1 MKEFDKLI
9 ENTFDQKSNKSGF
22 AFEDL
27 ISLVESSL
35 DEVYDKV
42 VLSERE
48 MRPSTDAGAISAKK
62 KTAKEF
68 LLSLPK
74 FSPNESWGDPNSV
87 DRQTV
92 DKIFSVIGGGATL
105 GEKLK
110 FIQQIANPS
119 NKITS
124 TRRIISTLIILES
137 LAAVVNNFSSS
148 PAGFV
153 FEGFLAALLK
163 GKQEAE
169 RSERGNLPIQDLI
182 GFSEIGGGTPIS
194 LKMLRETGQIE
205 GSYSNLIDALD
216 EFGKIV
222 YVVARKMG
230 DEIALEQFV
239 LTRDNFIDAISSK
252 ASGKRSIEVDLFK
265 LSGYSSEQSVNYI
278 NRLKTWP
285 EKFKALQKTVAYQY
299 GESEPTQLDDYENE
313 KAQKEKDK
321 ESQQKSS
328 QQKMVEDHWSYDLW
342 VKASEDIE
350 DVEKTDLDELG
361 LDPTG
366 TDYPSD
372 PDEAARKDAVFWRS
386 TNGGGSARGSSIR
399 KKMREMG
406 ASSPQEVKLKRLEK
420 MANYGYLRNL
430 WESRQPNIL
439 SESKGPQWKITDVQ
453 LPKMKDIEYKLLG
466 TLPYSSDKIEK
477 IAEMHMDK
485 LNSSLL
491 EIFESTKALSD
502 NVNNYFTYEE
512 RGKAIESGESAI
524 DDAQKI
530 ETSLRKE
537 ISEKD

>member
-74 FSPNESWGDPNSV
+74 FSPNESWGDPKSV

-92 DKIFSVIGGGATL
+92 DKIFSVVGGGATL
-105 GEKLK
+105 EEKLK
-110 FIQQIANPS
+110 FIQQISNPS

-124 TRRIISTLIILES
+124 PRRIISTLIILES
-137 LAAVVNNFSSS
+137 LASVVNSFSSS
-148 PAGFV
+148 AAGFV

-163 GKQEAE
+163 GRQEAE
-169 RSERGNLPIQDLI
+169 RSEKGNLPIQDVI

-194 LKMLRETGQIE
+194 LKMLRQAGNIK
-205 GSYSNLIDALD
+205 GSYTNLVDALD
-216 EFGKIV
+216 EFGAVV
-222 YVVARKMG
+222 YLVARKEG
-230 DEIALEQFV
+230 DQIALEQFV
-239 LTRDNFIDAISSK
+239 IDRDNFVDAISSAA
-252 ASGKRSIEVDLFK
+252 ASGRTKEKNLFK
-265 LSGYSSEQSVNYI
+265 IPGYGPVNSINYI
-278 NRLKTWP
+278 NGLNTWP
-285 EKFKALQKTVAYQY
+285 EKFRALQRTAGYRGDTSREATKNDEYDQKKEAARKEAFEKHWAY
-299 GESEPTQLDDYENE
+299 
-313 KAQKEKDK
+313 
-321 ESQQKSS
+321 
-328 QQKMVEDHWSYDLW
+328 EDA
-342 VKASEDIE
+342 VKAGRDHNWFIGN
-350 DVEKTDLDELG
+350 KLHIKLG
-361 LDPTG
+361 LDPDDNYP
-366 TDYPSD
+366 TDPR
-372 PDEAARKDAVFWRS
+372 EAWQQDAVYLKGLHNFHGNSYYSHFRRNNITPAQDKKNDLKIWWRRNTADTLEES
-386 TNGGGSARGSSIR
+386 LLTEARGTQWSISPPQLKSLSSL
-399 KKMREMG
+399 
-406 ASSPQEVKLKRLEK
+406 V
-420 MANYGYLRNL
+420 NY
-430 WESRQPNIL
+430 EF
-439 SESKGPQWKITDVQ
+439 
-453 LPKMKDIEYKLLG
+453 LG
-466 TLPYSSDKIEK
+466 ELPYSSDKIEK

-485 LNSSLL
+485 LNGSLL

-512 RGKAIESGESAI
+512 RGRAIESGESAI

>member
-42 VLSERE
+42 VLPERE

-105 GEKLK
+105 EEKLK

-124 TRRIISTLIILES
+124 PRRIISTLIILES
-137 LAAVVNNFSSS
+137 LASVVNSFSSS
-148 PAGFV
+148 AAGFV

-169 RSERGNLPIQDLI
+169 RSEKGNLPIQDVI

-194 LKMLRETGQIE
+194 LKMLRQAGHIK
-205 GSYSNLIDALD
+205 GSYTNLVDALD
-216 EFGKIV
+216 EFGAVV
-222 YVVARKMG
+222 YLVARKEG
-230 DEIALEQFV
+230 DQIALEQFV
-239 LTRDNFIDAISSK
+239 IDRDNFVDAISS
-252 ASGKRSIEVDLFK
+252 ASGGGRTKEKNLFK
-265 LSGYSSEQSVNYI
+265 IPGYGPVNSINYI
-278 NRLKTWP
+278 NGLNTWP
-285 EKFKALQKTVAYQY
+285 EKFRALQRTAGYRGDTSREATKNDEYDQKKEAARKEAFEKHWAY
-299 GESEPTQLDDYENE
+299 EDAI
-313 KAQKEKDK
+313 KAGR
-321 ESQQKSS
+321 
-328 QQKMVEDHWSYDLW
+328 DHNWFIGNKLHI
-342 VKASEDIE
+342 K
-350 DVEKTDLDELG
+350 LG
-361 LDPTG
+361 LDPDDNYP
-366 TDYPSD
+366 TDISD
-372 PDEAARKDAVFWRS
+372 ALRKDREYLRQWDGRS
-386 TNGGGSARGSSIR
+386 LRSFLIRNRMTPAQFKKQELIDYWKQNKAEDLEESLLTEARGTQWSISPPQLKSLSSL
-399 KKMREMG
+399 
-406 ASSPQEVKLKRLEK
+406 V
-420 MANYGYLRNL
+420 NY
-430 WESRQPNIL
+430 ES
-439 SESKGPQWKITDVQ
+439 
-453 LPKMKDIEYKLLG
+453 LG

-485 LNSSLL
+485 LNESLL

-537 ISEKD
+537 ISEKE